1 MKRNVQI
8 CCDIEVLAWA
18 DKFILPK
25 PNISRSSF
33 IEQLLRERKSI
44 EETYVPSLKT
54 CEVCAYEYS
63 ADLNECPNCALMSAQ
78 KTQEDIKVIQANT
91 KSQQEQQEREER
103 EKADADKLSN
113 LEKANQQ
120 FRDRFAGNEE
130 AVKEFL
136 GSEYSKIIFEDGS
149 IHSPELQ
156 AWRKYF
162 ANKNI
167 RIGYS
172 ALRRLVNNADYFTT
186 K

>member
-8 CCDIEVLAWA
+8 SCDVEVLAWT
-18 DKFILPK
+18 DKFVSTKGAL
-25 PNISRSSF
+25 NRSSF

-63 ADLNECPNCALMSAQ
+63 ADLKDCPNCALMSAQ
-78 KTQEDIKVIQANT
+78 KTQEDIKDIQAKT
-91 KSQQEQQEREER
+91 KEQQEQQEREER
-103 EKADADKLSN
+103 EKADADKLTN
-113 LEKANQQ
+113 IEKANQQ
-120 FRDRFAGNEE
+120 FRDRFTGNEE
-130 AVKEFL
+130 AVKDFL
-136 GSEYSKIIFEDGS
+136 KSEYAKIIYEDKS
-149 IHSPELQ
+149 LNNPELS
-156 AWRKYF
+156 AWIKYF